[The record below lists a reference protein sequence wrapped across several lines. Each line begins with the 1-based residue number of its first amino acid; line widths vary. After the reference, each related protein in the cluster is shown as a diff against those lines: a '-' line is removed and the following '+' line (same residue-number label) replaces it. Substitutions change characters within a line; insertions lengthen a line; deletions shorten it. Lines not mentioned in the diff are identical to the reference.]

1 VNPYDHELDQGLVL
15 GVGTLDEMRFVI
27 EAARER
33 DDAIRIR
40 TAAEIAA
47 VELAW
52 RLADERRRFERQQ
65 TRDLVVTYA
74 LAALVVAI
82 VFIGGTFGVGWV
94 LEHTLPQIGGAS

>member
-15 GVGTLDEMRFVI
+15 GVGALDEMRFVI

-33 DDAIRIR
+33 DDAIRSR
-40 TAAEIAA
+40 TAAELAA

-52 RLADERRRFERQQ
+52 RLAQERRRVERQQ
-65 TRDLVVTYA
+65 TRDLLVTYA

>member
-33 DDAIRIR
+33 DDAIRSR
-40 TAAEIAA
+40 TAAELAA

-74 LAALVVAI
+74 LAALVGAI

-94 LEHTLPQIGGAS
+94 LEHTLPQIGSGS